1 MLTVK
6 MLKAMPEG
14 TIFARGETVDSPEGI
29 NMNNTG
35 RQLHWVAK
43 RGIIHDW
50 AIYYAPADWSDS
62 RIAASGDKVSM
73 HDNIKKLIEC
83 DDEALEMY
91 RL

>member
-14 TIFARGETVDSPEGI
+14 TIFAHGETVDSPEGI

-35 RQLHWVAK
+35 QPLHWIAK

-50 AIYYAPADWSDS
+50 AIYCAPADWNDA
-62 RIAASGDKVSM
+62 RIAATGDKIGM
-73 HDNIKKLIEC
+73 PHNIKKLVEC